1 MTGFLRSPSQEAK
14 STMAP
19 RKSAI
24 IFVATFGLYF
34 LSRSP
39 GLDEIDS
46 VNFAMGVREFNV
58 WEHQPHPPGYPLY
71 IFFGWI
77 GAKLFGAS
85 PQLSLHFIS
94 ALGGALFVAAWFLI
108 VRLQFNPP
116 SRSYGA
122 ASERLG
128 WWVTTCVAIMPVVW
142 MTGTKVLSD
151 APAAGVMSAEIL
163 AAVYFA
169 QRGSLPAL
177 LGMALSGAA
186 TIGFRP
192 QLFPVVFVI
201 LALALKRGWAG
212 IKMSILGC
220 GALLAACLVWLVPM
234 WYSQWRLHPE
244 VAPWLVYPDL
254 IYGQW
259 RWRYDRPDV
268 FIGAGDWSPRYLGVR
283 LFQHFF
289 GIFGLGFGLLQ
300 SWPAL
305 IVGGV
310 IVLVG
315 FGAYFTGRRDT
326 EDRQFWKFHAPWA
339 LVHIAIIFV
348 CLPPTQRYYL
358 IIYPLLL
365 VALLRG
371 LLRLSAPWNR
381 LAFAVPAILLFT
393 AIPIAIINHR
403 EDAPPERFV
412 QYLKQLYP
420 PEMRGRVA
428 LILSNRS
435 RRHVE
440 WYAPEFKVIRHPTE
454 LSAED
459 VLKATKDAVAVY
471 TDDEKF
477 TLPQGWRRVPLTEF
491 RRSVVIYIKSSRVRL
506 LLIERAG
513 G

>member
-1 MTGFLRSPSQEAK
+1 MPW
-14 STMAP
+14 
-19 RKSAI
+19 RKSVI
-24 IFVATFGLYF
+24 IFVATFALYF

-71 IFFGWI
+71 IFFGWL
-77 GAKLFGAS
+77 GTKVFGGT
-85 PQLSLHFIS
+85 PQLSLHFVS

-108 VRLQFNPP
+108 IRLQFN
-116 SRSYGA
+116 
-122 ASERLG
+122 ERLA
-128 WWVTTCVAIMPVVW
+128 WWVTSCLAIMPIVW
-142 MTGTKVLSD
+142 MTSTKVLTD
-151 APAAGVMSAEIL
+151 APAAGLISAAIL
-163 AAVYFA
+163 AAVCFA
-169 QRGSLPAL
+169 QSGGTAAL
-177 LGMALSGAA
+177 LGIALLGAA
-186 TIGFRP
+186 AVGFRP
-192 QLFPVVFVI
+192 QLFPVVVVI
-201 LALALKRGWAG
+201 LAIPLRQRRAG
-212 IKMSILGC
+212 MKMSILGC
-220 GALLAACLVWLVPM
+220 GGLLAACLVWLVPM

-268 FIGAGDWSPRYLGVR
+268 FIGAGDWSARYLGVR

-305 IVGGV
+305 IVGSV

-371 LLRLSAPWNR
+371 LLRLPAPWNR
-381 LAFAVPAILLFT
+381 VAFALPAVLLFS

-420 PEMRGRVA
+420 PEMRARVA

-454 LSAED
+454 LTAEEL
-459 VLKATKDAVAVY
+459 LKMTKDAVAVY

-477 TLPQGWRRVPLTEF
+477 TLPSGWRRVPIAEF

-506 LLIERAG
+506 LLVDRGNRA
-513 G
+513 